1 MKLFVKLGL
10 VAMILLQ
17 TSCSSLSYVD
27 YHIPKHF
34 RLAIQR
40 TLPVQIGAWRT
51 DVLQSDLHQV
61 HEHCHWGSSG
71 GCRPRLPNQTH
82 NIMVDELMSALQDA
96 FRRTPIFNESHTDP
110 KITVRATFRHLS
122 VNEMMFWANAK
133 AIIRYQFIH
142 ENKVF
147 YETEITTRDTV
158 FDVAILMDSARD
170 HDALNNA
177 VSKNLMDILT
187 HLNQTENQSAFF
199 SGSLKTHSPKYS
211 KD

>member
-27 YHIPKHF
+27 YHIPEHF

-40 TLPVQIGAWRT
+40 TLPAQIGVWQT
-51 DVLQSDLHQV
+51 DVLQHDLHQV
-61 HEHCHWGSSG
+61 HEHCHWGTHG
-71 GCRPRLPNQTH
+71 GCRPQLPNQTH
-82 NIMVDELMSALQDA
+82 NIMVDALMSALQDA

-110 KITVRATFRHLS
+110 KITVRATFRQVSTTSFLAWS
-122 VNEMMFWANAK
+122 YAK
-133 AIIRYQFIH
+133 AQIRYQFIY

-147 YETEITTRDTV
+147 YETEISTRDNNLGLGV
-158 FDVAILMDSARD
+158 LMQGSSLRR
-170 HDALNNA
+170 HKALNHA
-177 VSKNLMDILT
+177 VRKNLMAILT

-199 SGSLKTHSPKYS
+199 SGSSGSLK
-211 KD
+211 